1 MAECSICFCQFGKQ
15 AGLSMKMLIYYLA
28 TLSAF
33 YVAGRVGEIH
43 VRALKSAGFWH
54 FHCTQVAFSGHEECL
69 CLVLACLPLVSVFL
83 LSTKSRHALPDVRF
97 KTLKVRVGAAVEH
110 TQAFRSGLD
119 IFSVRMYC
127 HRSWEHLHGI
137 HFLAHSGLNQTL
149 YFTTETAESS
159 ETSGSKVQ
167 RWQQNCPY

>member
-1 MAECSICFCQFGKQ
+1 
-15 AGLSMKMLIYYLA
+15 MKTLIYYLA

-33 YVAGRVGEIH
+33 YVAGRVGEIQ

-54 FHCTQVAFSGHEECL
+54 IHCTQVAFSGHGECL
-69 CLVLACLPLVSVFL
+69 SLVFTCLPLVSAFL

-97 KTLKVRVGAAVEH
+97 KTLKVRVGAAVEQ
-110 TQAFRSGLD
+110 TQAIRSGLH
-119 IFSVRMYC
+119 IFSIRMYC

-159 ETSGSKVQ
+159 GSKVQ